1 MSRAETILRAFGERV
16 GLVPVAPA
24 ATPEVQT
31 QPPVAPA
38 AADTDQITDLVVPTF
53 KGGAQSK
60 IDPHIEAEIRRIEPE
75 ALRLGWS
82 AARLWG
88 TAFWPIETRGLAAVL
103 APTDRIVGIDS
114 ECISIARDDRR
125 RTAWRF
131 PNSETLLHFLK
142 CDA

>member
-1 MSRAETILRAFGERV
+1 MSKADAVLRAFGERV

-31 QPPVAPA
+31 QPPCPI
-38 AADTDQITDLVVPTF
+38 AADTEQITDPVVPTF
-53 KGGAQSK
+53 KGAQFK
-60 IDPHIEAEIRRIEPE
+60 IDPNIEAEIRRIEPE

>member
-1 MSRAETILRAFGERV
+1 MSKADAVLRAFGERV

-31 QPPVAPA
+31 QPPCAHA
-38 AADTDQITDLVVPTF
+38 AANTDQITDLVMPTF
-53 KGGAQSK
+53 KGAQSK

-88 TAFWPIETRGLAAVL
+88 TAFWPIETRGLAAVM
-103 APTDRIVGIDS
+103 APSDRIVGIDS

-131 PNSETLLHFLK
+131 PNS
-142 CDA
+142 